1 MGKLATA
8 WRGMFAI
15 AATPFLEDG
24 RVDYDGLGRV
34 VEFIAE
40 SGAHGLVWPVLAS
53 EFYTLSD
60 DERRRGFAIVGRR
73 AAGRLPVVLGC
84 GGNSAWH
91 AVELA
96 RWAAE
101 AGADAIIAM
110 PPSLARPDAAGVRRL
125 YEQVARAVALPIIV
139 QNASPP
145 LGVPVAPA
153 LLGELAGSV
162 PNIAYVKEEVVPGPH
177 SIGAL
182 VQAAGAVLTGVFGGA
197 AAAYLFDEYQRGA
210 CGNMPACEFADIH
223 ARLWNLLDGG
233 DEPAARTLF
242 AALLPALN
250 RERLLG
256 VRWVKEVLR
265 ERGVIDGITCRLP
278 VPPEDAAD
286 IRERRAILDAL
297 APHYTWQSGH

>member
-34 VEFIAE
+34 VDFIAE
-40 SGAHGLVWPVLAS
+40 SGAQGLVWPVLAS

-60 DERRRGFAIVGRR
+60 DERQRGFAIVGRR

-84 GGNSAWH
+84 GGNSTWH

-110 PPSLARPDAAGVRRL
+110 PPALARPDAAGVRRL
-125 YEQVARAVALPIIV
+125 YEQVARAVELPIMV

-153 LLGELAGSV
+153 LLADLAGSV
-162 PNIAYVKEEVVPGPH
+162 PNIA
-177 SIGAL
+177 
-182 VQAAGAVLTGVFGGA
+182 
-197 AAAYLFDEYQRGA
+197 
-210 CGNMPACEFADIH
+210 
-223 ARLWNLLDGG
+223 
-233 DEPAARTLF
+233 
-242 AALLPALN
+242 
-250 RERLLG
+250 
-256 VRWVKEVLR
+256 
-265 ERGVIDGITCRLP
+265 
-278 VPPEDAAD
+278 
-286 IRERRAILDAL
+286 
-297 APHYTWQSGH
+297 